1 MSEEVE
7 FPERGELVVAT
18 VKEIKRF
25 GAYLELDDYG
35 IKAYLPI
42 SEVSS
47 RWVRNISDVIRVGE
61 KIVVKVLRIDYRTRM
76 VDVSLKEVSQ
86 RERDR
91 VLRQWKRDQ
100 RGIQIISEMIDE
112 LGLDA
117 EEVEEKLVPLVE
129 KQPTIY
135 DALEQIVID
144 PSWLDKLGFKDKKK
158 EILEFLSKRVTP
170 KKYVYEARFRAFHIG
185 KNGVD
190 VLKKNL
196 EEIEKAV
203 KKASSDIEV
212 EIFNDGTPFYKI
224 RVKSYRP
231 EVIKRKVV
239 PLLKDF
245 ERKLRSKINIE
256 IREERTEIEV

>member
-1 MSEEVE
+1 LSEEIE

-86 RERDR
+86 REKDR

-100 RGIQIISEMIDE
+100 RGIQLISELIEE

-117 EEVEEKLVPLVE
+117 EKVEEKLVPLVE

-144 PSWLDKLGFKDKKK
+144 PSWLDKLSFKDRKK
-158 EILEFLSKRVTP
+158 EILDFLAKRVKP
-170 KKYVYEARFRAFHIG
+170 KKYVYEARFRAFYVG
-185 KNGVD
+185 RNGVD
-190 VLKKNL
+190 TLKKNL
-196 EEIEKAV
+196 EEIEKTLT
-203 KKASSDIEV
+203 KTSSDTEV

-231 EVIKRKVV
+231 EVIKRKII
-239 PLLKDF
+239 PLLKDL
-245 ERKLRSKINIE
+245 ERKFRDKINFE
-256 IREERTEIEV
+256 IKEERTEIEI